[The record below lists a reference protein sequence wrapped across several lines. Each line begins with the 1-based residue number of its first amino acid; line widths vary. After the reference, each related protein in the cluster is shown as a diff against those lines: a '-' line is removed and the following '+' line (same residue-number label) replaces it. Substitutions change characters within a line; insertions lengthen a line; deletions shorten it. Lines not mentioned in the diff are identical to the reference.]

1 MKNQLVKNKRI
12 NLYGLS
18 HEVIGISIDSR
29 EVNRGDLFFSL
40 EQRKIKALSHI
51 NQAIDK
57 GALGIISS
65 KNFDNNSIDTKIP
78 IIKVDSV
85 RKELSIISSEFYPNQ
100 PRIVAAIT
108 GTNGKTSV
116 AKFTEQIWKNN
127 GIASASIGT
136 LGNSRF
142 FSDSS
147 LTTPDPVSL
156 HKQLNDLS
164 MSDYENV
171 IIEASSHGLDQHR
184 IDNVR
189 LSGAAFTSFSRDHLD
204 YHKNMK
210 QYLNAKKRLFTSL
223 IKKDSTAVV
232 NLIGINRRYHGF
244 INDICSRNLITI
256 GTSNATINL
265 LGFSRS
271 SNKKINL
278 KISVNGQLV
287 VIETPFIALFQ
298 AINATIAGC
307 VASMDSRISLMDYLM
322 SIKLLKDISGRLE
335 FVASKYTDANI
346 YVDYA
351 HTPSAMKAVLESLRP
366 ITKNNLILV
375 FGAGGN
381 RDKGKRNFMRDIA
394 KNYADFIIVTDD
406 NPRFEDP
413 KKIRSQLMVN
423 TNNFIEIAD
432 RHDAIKYAIDKLE
445 SGDNLIIC
453 GKGHEE
459 YMIYQ
464 DSKISF
470 SDQLVVKSILDL

>member
-1 MKNQLVKNKRI
+1 MKNQLIKNKRI
-12 NLYGLS
+12 NSYGLS
-18 HEVIGISIDSR
+18 QEVMGISIDSR
-29 EVNRGDLFFSL
+29 EVNKGDLFFSL

-57 GALGIISS
+57 GALGIISY

-164 MSDYENV
+164 MSDYDNV

-223 IKKDSTAVV
+223 LEKDSTAVV

-322 SIKLLKDISGRLE
+322 SITLLKDISGRLE

-366 ITKNNLILV
+366 VTKNKLILV

-381 RDKGKRNFMRDIA
+381 RDRGKRNFMRDIA

-423 TNNFIEIAD
+423 VNNFIEIPD
-432 RHDAIKYAIDKLE
+432 RYDAIKYAIDKLE

>member
-1 MKNQLVKNKRI
+1 MKNQLIKNKRI
-12 NLYGLS
+12 NSYGLS
-18 HEVIGISIDSR
+18 QEVMGISIDSR
-29 EVNRGDLFFSL
+29 EVNKGDLFFSL

-57 GALGIISS
+57 GALGIISY

-164 MSDYENV
+164 MSDYDNV

-210 QYLNAKKRLFTSL
+210 QYLDAKKRLFTSL
-223 IKKDSTAVV
+223 LEKDSIAVV

-278 KISVNGQLV
+278 KISTNGQLV

-298 AINATIAGC
+298 AINAMIAGC

-322 SIKLLKDISGRLE
+322 SITLLKDISGRLE
-335 FVASKYTDANI
+335 FVASKYTDTNI

-366 ITKNNLILV
+366 VTKNKLILV

-423 TNNFIEIAD
+423 TNNFIEIPD
-432 RHDAIKYAIDKLE
+432 RYDAIKYAIDKLE

>member
-12 NLYGLS
+12 NSYGLP
-18 HEVIGISIDSR
+18 HEVTGISIDSR

-116 AKFTEQIWKNN
+116 TKFTEQIWKNN

-171 IIEASSHGLDQHR
+171 IIEASSHGLDQYR

-223 IKKDSTAVV
+223 IKKDSTAVI

-322 SIKLLKDISGRLE
+322 SITLLKDISGRLE
-335 FVASKYTDANI
+335 FIASKYTDANI

-432 RHDAIKYAIDKLE
+432 RYDAIKYAIDKLE

>member
-1 MKNQLVKNKRI
+1 MKNQLIKNKRI
-12 NLYGLS
+12 NSYGLS
-18 HEVIGISIDSR
+18 QEVMGISIDSR
-29 EVNRGDLFFSL
+29 EVNKGDLFFSL
-40 EQRKIKALSHI
+40 EQRKIKGLSHI

-57 GALGIISS
+57 GALGIISY

-85 RKELSIISSEFYPNQ
+85 RKELSIISSEFYPYQ
-100 PRIVAAIT
+100 PRIIAAIT

-142 FSDSS
+142 FNDSS

-164 MSDYENV
+164 MSDYDNV

-223 IKKDSTAVV
+223 LEKDTTAVV

-322 SIKLLKDISGRLE
+322 SITLLKDISGRLE
-335 FVASKYTDANI
+335 FVASKYKDANI

-366 ITKNNLILV
+366 VTKNKLILV

-423 TNNFIEIAD
+423 TNNFIEIPD
-432 RHDAIKYAIDKLE
+432 RYDAIKYAIDKLE

>member
-1 MKNQLVKNKRI
+1 MKNQLIKNKRI
-12 NLYGLS
+12 NSYGLS
-18 HEVIGISIDSR
+18 QEVMGISIDSR
-29 EVNRGDLFFSL
+29 EVNKGDLFFSL

-57 GALGIISS
+57 GALGIISY

-164 MSDYENV
+164 MSDYDNV

-223 IKKDSTAVV
+223 LEKDSTAVV

-271 SNKKINL
+271 SNLDVSKD
-278 KISVNGQLV
+278 S
-287 VIETPFIALFQ
+287 
-298 AINATIAGC
+298 AGEKLYFFPC
-307 VASMDSRISLMDYLM
+307 SSRL
-322 SIKLLKDISGRLE
+322 SIKNIS
-335 FVASKYTDANI
+335 
-346 YVDYA
+346 
-351 HTPSAMKAVLESLRP
+351 SL
-366 ITKNNLILV
+366 
-375 FGAGGN
+375 
-381 RDKGKRNFMRDIA
+381 
-394 KNYADFIIVTDD
+394 
-406 NPRFEDP
+406 
-413 KKIRSQLMVN
+413 
-423 TNNFIEIAD
+423 
-432 RHDAIKYAIDKLE
+432 
-445 SGDNLIIC
+445 
-453 GKGHEE
+453 
-459 YMIYQ
+459 
-464 DSKISF
+464 
-470 SDQLVVKSILDL
+470 

>member
-1 MKNQLVKNKRI
+1 MKNQLIKNKRI
-12 NLYGLS
+12 NSYGLS
-18 HEVIGISIDSR
+18 QEVMGISIDSR
-29 EVNRGDLFFSL
+29 EVNKGDLFFSL

-57 GALGIISS
+57 GALGIISY

-127 GIASASIGT
+127 GIDSASIGT

-164 MSDYENV
+164 MSDYDNV

-210 QYLNAKKRLFTSL
+210 QYLDAKKRLFTSL
-223 IKKDSTAVV
+223 LEKDSIAVV

-278 KISVNGQLV
+278 KISANGQLV

-322 SIKLLKDISGRLE
+322 SITLLKDISGRLE
-335 FVASKYTDANI
+335 FVASKYTDTNI

-366 ITKNNLILV
+366 VTKNKLILV

-423 TNNFIEIAD
+423 TNNFIEIPD
-432 RHDAIKYAIDKLE
+432 RYDAIKYAIDKLE

>member
-1 MKNQLVKNKRI
+1 M
-12 NLYGLS
+12 
-18 HEVIGISIDSR
+18 
-29 EVNRGDLFFSL
+29 
-40 EQRKIKALSHI
+40 
-51 NQAIDK
+51 
-57 GALGIISS
+57 
-65 KNFDNNSIDTKIP
+65 
-78 IIKVDSV
+78 

-127 GIASASIGT
+127 GIDSASIGT

-164 MSDYENV
+164 MSDYDNV

-298 AINATIAGC
+298 AINAMIAGC

-322 SIKLLKDISGRLE
+322 SITLLKDISGRLE

-366 ITKNNLILV
+366 VTKNKLILV

-432 RHDAIKYAIDKLE
+432 RYDAIKYAIDKLE

>member
-1 MKNQLVKNKRI
+1 MKNQLIKNKRI
-12 NLYGLS
+12 NSYGFS
-18 HEVIGISIDSR
+18 QEVMGISIDSR
-29 EVNRGDLFFSL
+29 EVNKGDLFFSL

-57 GALGIISS
+57 GALGIISY

-85 RKELSIISSEFYPNQ
+85 RKELSIISSEFYPYQ

-116 AKFTEQIWKNN
+116 TKFTEQIWKNN

-164 MSDYENV
+164 MSDYDNV

-223 IKKDSTAVV
+223 LEKDSTAVV

-278 KISVNGQLV
+278 KISVNGQSV

-298 AINATIAGC
+298 AINAMIAGC

-322 SIKLLKDISGRLE
+322 SITLLRDISGRLE
-335 FVASKYTDANI
+335 FVASKYKDANI

-366 ITKNNLILV
+366 VTKNKLILV

-394 KNYADFIIVTDD
+394 KNYADFIIITDD

-423 TNNFIEIAD
+423 TNNFIEIPD
-432 RHDAIKYAIDKLE
+432 RYDAIKYAIDKLE

>member
-1 MKNQLVKNKRI
+1 MKNQLIKNKRI
-12 NLYGLS
+12 NSYGLS
-18 HEVIGISIDSR
+18 QEVMGISIDSR
-29 EVNRGDLFFSL
+29 EVNKGDLFFSL

-57 GALGIISS
+57 GALGIISY

-164 MSDYENV
+164 MSDYDNV

-223 IKKDSTAVV
+223 LEKDSTAVV

-278 KISVNGQLV
+278 KISANGQLV
-287 VIETPFIALFQ
+287 VIKTPFIALFQ

-322 SIKLLKDISGRLE
+322 SITLLKDISGRLE

-366 ITKNNLILV
+366 VTKNKLILV

-423 TNNFIEIAD
+423 TNNFIEIPD
-432 RHDAIKYAIDKLE
+432 RYDAIKYAIDKLE

>member
-1 MKNQLVKNKRI
+1 MKNQLIKNKRI
-12 NLYGLS
+12 NSYGLS
-18 HEVIGISIDSR
+18 QEVMGISIDSR
-29 EVNRGDLFFSL
+29 EVNKGDLFFSL

-57 GALGIISS
+57 GALGIISY

-164 MSDYENV
+164 MSDYDNV

-223 IKKDSTAVV
+223 LEKDSTAVV

-278 KISVNGQLV
+278 KISVNGQSV

-322 SIKLLKDISGRLE
+322 SITLLKDISGRLE
-335 FVASKYTDANI
+335 FVASKYKDANI

-366 ITKNNLILV
+366 VTKNKLILV

-394 KNYADFIIVTDD
+394 KNYADFIIITDD

-423 TNNFIEIAD
+423 TNNFIEIPD
-432 RHDAIKYAIDKLE
+432 RYDAIKYAIDKLE

>member
-1 MKNQLVKNKRI
+1 MKNQLIKNKRI
-12 NLYGLS
+12 NSYGLS
-18 HEVIGISIDSR
+18 QEVMGISIDSR
-29 EVNRGDLFFSL
+29 EVNKGDLFFSL

-57 GALGIISS
+57 GALGIISY

-127 GIASASIGT
+127 GIDSASIGT

-164 MSDYENV
+164 MSDYDNV

-210 QYLNAKKRLFTSL
+210 QYLDAKKRLFTSL
-223 IKKDSTAVV
+223 LEKDSIAVV

-278 KISVNGQLV
+278 KISTNGQLV

-298 AINATIAGC
+298 AINAMIAGC

-322 SIKLLKDISGRLE
+322 SITLLKDISGRLE
-335 FVASKYTDANI
+335 FVASKYTDTNI

-366 ITKNNLILV
+366 VTKNKLILV

-423 TNNFIEIAD
+423 TNNFIEIPD
-432 RHDAIKYAIDKLE
+432 RYDAIKYAIDKLE